1 MDISNSFPTL
11 VFELLSS
18 ILPTQGSYSGNIRSR
33 GINLI
38 FCGQTFLL
46 SLVLFCKHK
55 YFENVISE
63 DNFQKF
69 AKCGTCHKEFVA
81 LFHTFLSS
89 GINFTIHLG

>member
-18 ILPTQGSYSGNIRSR
+18 ILPAQGSYSGNIYFR
-33 GINLI
+33 GINPI
-38 FCGQTFLL
+38 FCGQTFLQ
-46 SLVLFCKHK
+46 SLVLCVNIK

-69 AKCGTCHKEFVA
+69 AKCGTYHKEFVA
-81 LFHTFLSS
+81 LFHTFCL
-89 GINFTIHLG
+89 LA